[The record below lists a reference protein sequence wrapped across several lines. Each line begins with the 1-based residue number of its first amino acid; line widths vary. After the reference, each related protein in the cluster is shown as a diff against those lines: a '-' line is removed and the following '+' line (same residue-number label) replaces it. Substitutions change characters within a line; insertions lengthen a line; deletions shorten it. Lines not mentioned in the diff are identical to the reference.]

1 MQYPVELHLG
11 TLKLSLHLI
20 FETAAFVIGFRY
32 FLWLRKKHSDAINDT
47 NRIWILVGATFGAFF
62 FSRLVGALE
71 EPVAFLDTPHP
82 LLYFY
87 ANKTI
92 VGGLLGGLLMVEVT
106 KKIIG
111 EKSSSGD
118 LFTYPLILA
127 IIIGRIGCFTSG
139 VYEQTYGN
147 VTGFVLGMDLGD
159 GLKRHPVALYEIA
172 FMLLL
177 WAFLLNIE
185 RKAKLAGG
193 YRFQIFMIAY
203 LTFRFCMQLIKPQYA
218 YFLGMGTIQ
227 LVCISGLLYY
237 IKTIGKI
244 IFNPK
249 AITINEQ
256 YP

>member
-32 FLWLRKKHSDAINDT
+32 FLWLRKKQHDVISDN

-71 EPVAFLDTPHP
+71 EPVAFFNSPHP

-92 VGGLLGGLLMVEVT
+92 IGGLLGGLLMVEVT

-111 EKSSSGD
+111 ERSSSGD

-139 VYEQTYGN
+139 VYEQTYGE
-147 VTGFVLGMDLGD
+147 VTNFIFGMDLGD
-159 GLKRHPVALYEIA
+159 GLKRHPVALYEIT

-177 WAFLLNIE
+177 WMVLLKIE
-185 RKAKLAGG
+185 KKAKLVSGC
-193 YRFQIFMIAY
+193 RFQIFMIAY

-227 LVCISGLLYY
+227 LVCIIGLLYY

-249 AITINEQ
+249 AITVNE
-256 YP
+256 